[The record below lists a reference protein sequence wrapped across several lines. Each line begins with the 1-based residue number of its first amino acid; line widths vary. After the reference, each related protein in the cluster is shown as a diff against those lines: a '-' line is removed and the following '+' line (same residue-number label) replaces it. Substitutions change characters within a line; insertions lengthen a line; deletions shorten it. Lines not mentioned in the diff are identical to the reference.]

1 MQATDLDFLY
11 CAYAIT
17 YVFFVRYCASGA
29 FQQVTDC
36 VRMECDVTRSGPA
49 IKTWCGQIKFL
60 QRIVIGLYLGL
71 YKEENISLPGGKIV
85 GPPYWQIKRINPF
98 FILNPFP
105 YHKIMKIQ
113 IPPSSQILNCTHNIT
128 PGLKRKRGRKKKK
141 NSPGL
146 QPLQIVAQ
154 VLFVLNIFQ

>member
-1 MQATDLDFLY
+1 MT
-11 CAYAIT
+11 
-17 YVFFVRYCASGA
+17 GA

-36 VRMECDVTRSGPA
+36 VRMEWNITRSGPVMG
-49 IKTWCGQIKFL
+49 TRFGQIKFL

-128 PGLKRKRGRKKKK
+128 PGLKRKRGWRKKKQPRPSALADRGSSALCFEFLSVIS
-141 NSPGL
+141 NSSTL
-146 QPLQIVAQ
+146 
-154 VLFVLNIFQ
+154 